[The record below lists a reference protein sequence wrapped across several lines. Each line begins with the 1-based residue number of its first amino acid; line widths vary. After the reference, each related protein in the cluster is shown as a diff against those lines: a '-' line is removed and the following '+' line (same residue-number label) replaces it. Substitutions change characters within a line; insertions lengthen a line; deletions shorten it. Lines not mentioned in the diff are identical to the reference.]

1 MSDYYILRNS
11 FYSPELM
18 LSSPALAPPHSDTA
32 AAERAQLVEARD
44 AATPESVYQ
53 LYISVQLQGER
64 PTPHRLRSYA
74 NNELANHDALSWIV
88 EQHKIKEQFHNG
100 FHNNGGTATA
110 YHAFDEEFHAYS
122 GDRCV
127 KYATTWNQSLKWG
140 RRYSVWTVEEI
151 LY

>member
-1 MSDYYILRNS
+1 
-11 FYSPELM
+11 M

-32 AAERAQLVEARD
+32 AGERAQLVEARD

-53 LYISVQLQGER
+53 LYISVQRQGER
-64 PTPHRLRSYA
+64 LRTPHRLRCYA

-88 EQHKIKEQFHNG
+88 EQHKLVEEQFHED
-100 FHNNGGTATA
+100 FHKNGGTATA
-110 YHAFDEEFHAYS
+110 YHVFDEQFHAYS

-127 KYATTWNQSLKWG
+127 KYTTTWNQCLKWG